1 MLGVVATA
9 SRATGE
15 CGAMVSR
22 AGKKTNGMIASDGAG
37 KCDAGNLAFDC
48 VVFRTAGPVGHLTL
62 LAHWEERRRSK
73 CYCAILVHLTRGCTH
88 WLQIW
93 VFVVQQARIR
103 HSWREPI
110 DDSRGTACRARGR
123 NLAMSSHLSRVRIQR
138 GTLVARRAM
147 DGVPLLVAR
156 SGTACRAPTGETA
169 TAKNVVAVAASIAA
183 AAVCYLWRRLK
194 PTLLESHRIN
204 SPRGAWFLAWPFL
217 RLCSRSASRAIRRIP
232 SESAHG

>member
-1 MLGVVATA
+1 MLGVIATA

-22 AGKKTNGMIASDGAG
+22 AGKKTNGMIASAGAG
-37 KCDAGNLAFDC
+37 KCDAGKLAFDC
-48 VVFRTAGPVGHLTL
+48 VVFGTAGPVGHLTL

-73 CYCAILVHLTRGCTH
+73 CYCVILVHLTRGRTH

-93 VFVVQQARIR
+93 DFVAQQARIR
-103 HSWREPI
+103 DSWREPI

-194 PTLLESHRIN
+194 PALLAGTPVGLES
-204 SPRGAWFLAWPFL
+204 A
-217 RLCSRSASRAIRRIP
+217 RL
-232 SESAHG
+232 

>member
-1 MLGVVATA
+1 MRETLPSTA
-9 SRATGE
+9 LSSELPGPWVISPSSLTG
-15 CGAMVSR
+15 
-22 AGKKTNGMIASDGAG
+22 T
-37 KCDAGNLAFDC
+37 
-48 VVFRTAGPVGHLTL
+48 
-62 LAHWEERRRSK
+62 ERRRSK
-73 CYCAILVHLTRGCTH
+73 CYCAILVHLTRGRTH

-169 TAKNVVAVAASIAA
+169 TAKNVVVDATASIRRVGLGFWRGLFCVFAA
-183 AAVCYLWRRLK
+183 EALSEEFDEFHRRWLIGGRE
-194 PTLLESHRIN
+194 LDFSARSDRLA
-204 SPRGAWFLAWPFL
+204 SPGCLN
-217 RLCSRSASRAIRRIP
+217 I
-232 SESAHG
+232 